1 VEALPPDYQM
11 RPACR
16 LIVSIAG
23 DEATVDVSCDDGA
36 DLPPL
41 MLQVAKDL
49 VQVLAE
55 KRLAW
60 WSPV

>member
-1 VEALPPDYQM
+1 MEALPPDYQV
-11 RPACR
+11 RPAYR
-16 LIVSIAG
+16 LSVVVSG

-41 MLQVAKDL
+41 MLQVAKEL

-60 WSPV
+60 WNPV